1 MNKEDI
7 EFIRKL
13 IYDRSKEEV
22 IEEIGRV
29 TDSRVLYVYMY
40 NYNWDDGL
48 DIPRAILSNGNCDI
62 STALH
67 AFYLAEGERYLCG
80 RDALEKDEPDEWFVF
95 IRNLHSRITR
105 GDFIKS
111 DTLFEP
117 PLSKVQLYKIN
128 KLLSAEEAIFTQP
141 FGRVDLN
148 ITV

>member
-7 EFIRKL
+7 EFIREL

-22 IEEIGRV
+22 IEEIGRI
-29 TDSRVLYVYMY
+29 TDSHVLYVYLR

-48 DIPRAILSNGNCDI
+48 DIPRAVLSNRNCDL
-62 STALH
+62 STALS

-80 RDALEKDEPDEWFVF
+80 REALKKAEPTEWFVF
-95 IRNLHSRITR
+95 ISDLHRRITR

-128 KLLSAEEAIFTQP
+128 KLLPPEEAIFTQT